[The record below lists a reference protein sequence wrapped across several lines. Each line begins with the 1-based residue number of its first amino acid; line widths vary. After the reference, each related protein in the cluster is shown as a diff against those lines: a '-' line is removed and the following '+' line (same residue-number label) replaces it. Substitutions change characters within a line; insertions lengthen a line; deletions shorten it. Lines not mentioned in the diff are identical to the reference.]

1 MVEGGGLLQQ
11 DSIIV
16 ELLTGSQRLHVLE
29 YRPGYILEPS
39 KEAQSPLI
47 KATLSVPG
55 RGTMLVPGIV
65 PCLR

>member
-11 DSIIV
+11 ASIMV
-16 ELLTGSQRLHVLE
+16 ELLTDDQRLLQL
-29 YRPGYILEPS
+29 RARLQYILEPS
-39 KEAQSPLI
+39 KEAQSPLM

-55 RGTMLVPGIV
+55 LGTMLVPGIV